1 MEKEKGLEEV
11 DVYRS
16 SHTNSCFNK
25 RIAEGRTYTYPPYV
39 QRGPLVCAEE
49 SGVCFACG
57 KEGNDWQS
65 QPGETRHIVESSYER
80 ENVSDCTNVEKTHFC
95 SSVLHNRHFQ
105 PQFNSACDFLLS
117 LPRFHFFPCFSLFV
131 LTLSLS
137 CSCIVPPLPY
147 SHLPHIWEALE
158 SERMLQREPASG

>member
-25 RIAEGRTYTYPPYV
+25 RITEGLTYTYRPYV
-39 QRGPLVCAEE
+39 QQWVF
-49 SGVCFACG
+49 GVCFACG

-80 ENVSDCTNVEKTHFC
+80 ENVSDCITVEKTHFFEII
-95 SSVLHNRHFQ
+95 STSVLHNRHSSTQRGTFFCLYQ
-105 PQFNSACDFLLS
+105 SFVFS
-117 LPRFHFFPCFSLFV
+117 LTFLFV
-131 LTLSLS
+131 LTFLSFVAPS
-137 CSCIVPPLPY
+137 CHRCHTAISLT
-147 SHLPHIWEALE
+147 
-158 SERMLQREPASG
+158 SGKH